1 MPASWRSIDPAAR
14 IVRALTQSRRVAAP
28 TVPLCHDAVVGI
40 GRHDVLRVST
50 SDNVGIGYDIAGLG
64 SRFIAQLLDSLIVAV
79 IALIADTAVISAV
92 NGSDPQN
99 TLLATLAAGG
109 VTLFVY
115 IGYFTVCEVAT
126 GGRTP
131 GKSAGQLRVLDIS
144 GAAPTA
150 GQLLLRNVARLVDVV
165 LGAGVVVM
173 FWNTQ
178 SRRIGDLLAGTVVVR
193 VRPTVSFAAAVAP
206 PPVMLR
212 TPDAG
217 PVIDGVDRLGER
229 ELSAIRTFLT
239 RPGLEPPLR
248 ARLAHEM
255 TTRLLDRMQLPAA
268 APERQWPPELFLE
281 RLYLQLQSRAG

>member
-1 MPASWRSIDPAAR
+1 M
-14 IVRALTQSRRVAAP
+14 VRALTQTRRAAAAAA
-28 TVPLCHDAVVGI
+28 PLCHDAVVGI
-40 GRHDVLRVST
+40 SQHDVLRVST

-64 SRFIAQLLDSLIVAV
+64 SRFIAQLLDSLIVGIIAFLAV
-79 IALIADTAVISAV
+79 AAVGSVV

-99 TLLATLAAGG
+99 AGLAALAAGG

-115 IGYFTVCEVAT
+115 VGYFTICEVAT

-131 GKSAGQLRVLDIS
+131 GKSGGQLRVLDLS

-150 GQLLLRNVARLVDVV
+150 GQLLLRNVARIIDVL
-165 LGAGVVVM
+165 LGVGVVVM
-173 FWNTQ
+173 FWNSQ

-193 VRPTVSFAAAVAP
+193 VRPSVSFAAAVAQ

-248 ARLAHEM
+248 ARLALDM
-255 TTRLLDRMQLPAA
+255 TTRLLDRMQVPAA

-281 RLYLQLQSRAG
+281 RLYLQLQARAR

>member
-1 MPASWRSIDPAAR
+1 
-14 IVRALTQSRRVAAP
+14 
-28 TVPLCHDAVVGI
+28 VGTSQ
-40 GRHDVLRVST
+40 HDVLRVST

-64 SRFIAQLLDSLIVAV
+64 SRFIAQLLDSLILGVIAV
-79 IALIADTAVISAV
+79 IVDIAVLGAID
-92 NGSDPQN
+92 GSNPQN
-99 TLLATLAAGG
+99 AALAVLAVGG
-109 VTLFVY
+109 VTLFVEV
-115 IGYFTVCEVAT
+115 GYFTICEVAT

-150 GQLLLRNVARLVDVV
+150 GQLLLRNVARIVDVTFG
-165 LGAGVVVM
+165 LGVVVM
-173 FWNTQ
+173 FWNSQ

-193 VRPTVSFAAAVAP
+193 VRPAVSFAAAVVP

-217 PVIDGVDRLGER
+217 PVIDGVDRLGDR
-229 ELSAIRTFLT
+229 ELTAIRTFLT

-248 ARLAHEM
+248 ARLAHDM

-281 RLYLQLQSRAG
+281 RLYLQLQSRAR

>member
-1 MPASWRSIDPAAR
+1 MVP
-14 IVRALTQSRRVAAP
+14 ALTQTRRAAAAAA
-28 TVPLCHDAVVGI
+28 PLCHDQRVGI
-40 GRHDVLRVST
+40 SQHDVLRVST

-64 SRFIAQLLDSLIVAV
+64 SRFIAQLLDSLIVGIIAFVAV
-79 IALIADTAVISAV
+79 AAVTSALG
-92 NGSDPQN
+92 GSDSQN
-99 TLLATLAAGG
+99 TGLAALAAGG

-115 IGYFTVCEVAT
+115 VGYFTVCEVAT

-131 GKSAGQLRVLDIS
+131 GKSAGQLRVLDLS

-150 GQLLLRNVARLVDVV
+150 GQLLLRNVARIVDVLLGVGV
-165 LGAGVVVM
+165 LVM
-173 FWNTQ
+173 FWNSQ

-193 VRPTVSFAAAVAP
+193 VRPSVSFAAAVAP
-206 PPVMLR
+206 PPVLLR

-217 PVIDGVDRLGER
+217 PVIDGVDRLGDR

-248 ARLAHEM
+248 ARLALDM
-255 TTRLLDRMQLPAA
+255 TTRLLDRMQLPVA

-281 RLYLQLQSRAG
+281 RLYLQLQGRAR

>member
-1 MPASWRSIDPAAR
+1 
-14 IVRALTQSRRVAAP
+14 
-28 TVPLCHDAVVGI
+28 VVGI
-40 GRHDVLRVST
+40 GQHDVLRVST

-99 TLLATLAAGG
+99 VGLATLAAAG

-165 LGAGVVVM
+165 LGLGVVVM
-173 FWNTQ
+173 FWNNQ

-193 VRPTVSFAAAVAP
+193 VRPTVSFSAAVAP

-217 PVIDGVDRLGER
+217 PVIDGVDRLGDR

-248 ARLAHEM
+248 ARLALDM

-281 RLYLQLQSRAG
+281 RLYLQMQSRSG

>member
-1 MPASWRSIDPAAR
+1 MTQTRRAA
-14 IVRALTQSRRVAAP
+14 AAP
-28 TVPLCHDAVVGI
+28 APLCHDQRVGI
-40 GRHDVLRVST
+40 SQHDVLRVST

-64 SRFIAQLLDSLIVAV
+64 SRFIAQLLDSLIVGIIAFVAV
-79 IALIADTAVISAV
+79 AAVTSAV
-92 NGSDPQN
+92 GGSDSQN
-99 TLLATLAAGG
+99 AGLAALAAGG

-115 IGYFTVCEVAT
+115 VGYFTVCEVAT

-131 GKSAGQLRVLDIS
+131 GKSAGQLRVLDLS

-150 GQLLLRNVARLVDVV
+150 GQLLLRNVARIVDVLLGVGV
-165 LGAGVVVM
+165 LVM
-173 FWNTQ
+173 FWNSQ

-193 VRPTVSFAAAVAP
+193 VRPSVSFAAAVAP
-206 PPVMLR
+206 PPVLLR

-217 PVIDGVDRLGER
+217 PVIDGVDRLGDR

-248 ARLAHEM
+248 ARLALDM
-255 TTRLLDRMQLPAA
+255 TTRLLDRMQVPAS

-281 RLYLQLQSRAG
+281 RLYLQLQGRAR

>member
-1 MPASWRSIDPAAR
+1 M
-14 IVRALTQSRRVAAP
+14 VRALTQTRRAAAAAA
-28 TVPLCHDAVVGI
+28 PLCHDAAVGI
-40 GRHDVLRVST
+40 SQHDVLRVST

-64 SRFIAQLLDSLIVAV
+64 SRFIAQLLDSLIVGIIAFVAV
-79 IALIADTAVISAV
+79 AAVGSVV

-99 TLLATLAAGG
+99 AGLAALAAGG
-109 VTLFVY
+109 VALFVY
-115 IGYFTVCEVAT
+115 VGYFTICEVAT

-131 GKSAGQLRVLDIS
+131 GKSAGQLRVLDLS

-150 GQLLLRNVARLVDVV
+150 GQLLLRNVARVVDVI

-173 FWNTQ
+173 FWNSQ

-193 VRPTVSFAAAVAP
+193 VRPSVSFASAVAP

-248 ARLAHEM
+248 ARLALDM
-255 TTRLLDRMQLPAA
+255 TTRLLDRMQVPAA

-281 RLYLQLQSRAG
+281 RLYLQLQARTR